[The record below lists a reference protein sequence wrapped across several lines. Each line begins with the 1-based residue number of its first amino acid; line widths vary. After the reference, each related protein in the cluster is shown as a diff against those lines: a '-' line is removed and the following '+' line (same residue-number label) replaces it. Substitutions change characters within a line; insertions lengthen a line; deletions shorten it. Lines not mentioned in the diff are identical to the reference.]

1 MNLQM
6 ETMSDKNEMSQDNGA
21 HCCHCHEGE
30 CCCQK
35 EGGECECH
43 CQQYETQYPELFCI
57 EMEPDN
63 FNDWD

>member
-1 MNLQM
+1 MNLQIEM
-6 ETMSDKNEMSQDNGA
+6 MTDNNEMNPDKEA

-30 CCCQK
+30 YCCQ
-35 EGGECECH
+35 EEDGECECH
-43 CQQYETQYPELFCI
+43 CRQHETHYPELPCI